1 MKAKSENKV
10 QGRYSGSQ
18 LSESPRANTVTG
30 ARKSGMPT
38 KGTEVKFDYSK
49 AKLRG

>member
-10 QGRYSGSQ
+10 IGRYGGSQ
-18 LSESPRANTVTG
+18 LKEGPRANTVTG
-30 ARKSGMPT
+30 ARKSGSSN